1 MKQKRKKLGKRLQK
15 ILKNTKQVLARK
27 HYLQRNRYGLQEVR
41 RKREIIIAIS
51 TERKPKDNQKR
62 TIQMEATKLD
72 R

>member
-27 HYLQRNRYGLQEVR
+27 HYLQRNRYGLQVR
-41 RKREIIIAIS
+41 RKGEIIIAIL